1 MMKTSLLAL
10 GVALLPGTLA
20 AQQPTDSGP
29 RTITVS
35 ANATVQREP
44 DRATV
49 MLAVESQA
57 ESAQAAAA
65 ANAGLMERV
74 LGAVRAAGV
83 PDGQIRTVGYDL
95 QPVYARIPEPRPGE
109 IQEPRIVGYRAV
121 NTVRVEVDGIPRVGG
136 IIDAA
141 LEAGANRVDGV
152 YFELRDR
159 DAAFAEALQRAV
171 EKARAQAEVAARA
184 AGQQLGEP
192 RHIALGGEY
201 MPPPQPM
208 PMYRREAMDAA
219 MASTPVQAGTLDIG
233 ATVTITYELIGT

>member
-10 GVALLPGTLA
+10 GFALLPGTLA

-95 QPVYARIPEPRPGE
+95 HPVYARIPEPRPGE
-109 IQEPRIVGYRAV
+109 VEEPRIVGYRAV

-192 RHIALGGEY
+192 RHIVLGGEY
-201 MPPPQPM
+201 MPPPAPM

>member
-10 GVALLPGTLA
+10 GIALLPGTLA

-109 IQEPRIVGYRAV
+109 VQEPRVVGYRAV

-159 DAAFAEALQRAV
+159 DAAFADALQQAV

-208 PMYRREAMDAA
+208 PMYRRDAMEAA
-219 MASTPVQAGTLDIG
+219 MASTPVQGGTLDIG